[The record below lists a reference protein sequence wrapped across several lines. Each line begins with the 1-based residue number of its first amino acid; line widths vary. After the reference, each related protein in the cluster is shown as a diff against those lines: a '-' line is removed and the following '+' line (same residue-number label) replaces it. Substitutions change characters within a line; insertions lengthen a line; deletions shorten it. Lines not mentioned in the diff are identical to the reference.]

1 MSIKTFFLL
10 LFLILTLDAKERIIA
25 LSPAITEILF
35 ALGVGDEV
43 VGVSAFSRY
52 PEAARSLPV
61 VGNYTAPNLEKILA
75 LKPSLV
81 IAQDFSTRSI
91 QDLKSF
97 HIPTRIVSLQSISDI
112 KSTIMKLGNEHDH
125 HANALALVKEIDRA
139 IAQAGQSQNPHSVLI
154 VFGLQEDLRNGIY
167 VAGHHIFFDEI
178 ITLSGNTNAY
188 TDTLSA
194 QPVLSYEN
202 VIACNPEQ
210 IIILHSHESAPHVDV
225 KKALQN
231 WYHLPTRAAKN
242 GRISVIEEEYVHIP
256 SQRIAKSITRLA
268 REMRDD

>member
-1 MSIKTFFLL
+1 MSIRTFFLL

-43 VGVSAFSRY
+43 VGVSAFSHC
-52 PEAARSLPV
+52 PEAALALPV
-61 VGNYTAPNLEKILA
+61 VGNYTAPSLEKILS

-91 QDLKSF
+91 QNLKRF
-97 HIPTRIVSLQSISDI
+97 HIPTHIVSLQSISDI
-112 KSTIMKLGNEHDH
+112 KNTIMTLGKALDH
-125 HANALALVKEIDRA
+125 RSHALALVKAIDSA
-139 IAQAGQSQNPHSVLI
+139 IAQAGQNQNPHSVLI

-210 IIILHSHESAPHVDV
+210 IIILHSHESAPHINV

-231 WYHLPTRAAKN
+231 WYQLPTRAAKN

-268 REMRDD
+268 QEMRDD

>member
-1 MSIKTFFLL
+1 MSIRTFFLL

-35 ALGVGDEV
+35 ALGAGDEV
-43 VGVSAFSRY
+43 VGVSAFSHY
-52 PEAARSLPV
+52 PEAARTLPV
-61 VGNYTAPNLEKILA
+61 VGNYSAPSLEKILI

-81 IAQDFSTRSI
+81 IAQDFSSKSI
-91 QDLKSF
+91 QSLKNF
-97 HIPTRIVSLQSISDI
+97 HIPTRIVSLQSIGDI
-112 KSTIMKLGNEHDH
+112 KSTIIALGRELDH
-125 HANALALVKEIDRA
+125 KRHALALINEIDSA
-139 IAQAGQSQNPHSVLI
+139 IAQAQQNQNPHSVLI

-167 VAGHHIFFDEI
+167 VAGHAIFFDEI

-202 VIACNPEQ
+202 VIALNPDQ

-231 WYHLPTRAAKN
+231 WYRLPTRASKN
-242 GRISVIEEEYVHIP
+242 GRISVIDASYIHIP

-268 REMRDD
+268 QEMRDD